1 VSKKG
6 EHPLLD
12 ALLQVTDARRTY
24 AKEYRALVRQRTWLI
39 ELARILDP
47 VRARRYHRTARAVKR
62 RVNQF
67 LCRLKKQTSRA
78 QCEQDA
84 PIVAHIEKTVRNRW
98 WGLFTC
104 YRVPQLPAS
113 NNAHELFFNHF
124 KQRQRRVT
132 GRKSVEQFVL
142 RYGPY
147 AAYLDPRESLADLFG
162 RLPQVDAVTFAE
174 ARRKVRT
181 HQARLHQPYRF
192 RRQPKRYLKE
202 LETRWASAIQV
213 SKTRRKRDS
222 GF

>member
-1 VSKKG
+1 V
-6 EHPLLD
+6 D
-12 ALLQVTDARRTY
+12 ALLQITEVRRTY
-24 AKEYRALVRQRTWLI
+24 AREYHALTRQRTWLV
-39 ELARILDP
+39 ELARLLDP
-47 VRARRYHRTARAVKR
+47 ERARRYHRTAREIKR

-67 LCRLKKQTSRA
+67 LHRLKKQTNLDER
-78 QCEQDA
+78 DA
-84 PIVAHIEKTVRNRW
+84 HVTAHIEKTVRNRW

-132 GRKSVEQFVL
+132 GRKSVEAFVL

-147 AAYLDPRESLADLFG
+147 AAYLDPRDSLADLLG
-162 RLPQVDAVTFAE
+162 RLPQVDAVAFAE
-174 ARRKVRT
+174 AHRKVRA

-213 SKTRRKRDS
+213 TKTQRKRGS
-222 GF
+222 GS

>member
-1 VSKKG
+1 MSKKG
-6 EHPLLD
+6 GHPLLD
-12 ALLQVTDARRTY
+12 ALVRVTDARRTY
-24 AKEYRALVRQRTWLI
+24 AQEYRALVRQRTWLI
-39 ELARILDP
+39 ELARLLDP
-47 VRARRYHRTARAVKR
+47 VRARHYHRTARAVKR

-67 LCRLKKQTSRA
+67 LRRLNTQTIGDEREA
-78 QCEQDA
+78 QV
-84 PIVAHIEKTVRNRW
+84 VAHIEKTVRNRW

-147 AAYLDPRESLADLFG
+147 AAYLDPRETLADLLG
-162 RLPQVDAVTFAE
+162 RLPRVDAVLFAE
-174 ARRKVRT
+174 ARRKVRM
-181 HQARLHQPYRF
+181 HQARLRQPYRF

-202 LETRWASAIQV
+202 LETRWASAIQA

-222 GF
+222 DF

>member
-1 VSKKG
+1 MSKKG
-6 EHPLLD
+6 AHPLLD
-12 ALLQVTDARRTY
+12 ALVQVTDARRTY
-24 AKEYRALVRQRTWLI
+24 AKEYRTLVRQRTWLI
-39 ELARILDP
+39 ELARLLDP
-47 VRARRYHRTARAVKR
+47 VRARRYHRTARDIKR

-67 LCRLKKQTSRA
+67 LRRLKKQTHQDERDA
-78 QCEQDA
+78 QVA
-84 PIVAHIEKTVRNRW
+84 AHIEKTVRNRW

-113 NNAHELFFNHF
+113 NNEHELFFNHF

-147 AAYLDPRESLADLFG
+147 AAYLDPRESLADLLE
-162 RLPQVDAVTFAE
+162 RLPRVDAMAFAE

-213 SKTRRKRDS
+213 SRTQRKRGSD
-222 GF
+222 F

>member
-1 VSKKG
+1 MSKKG
-6 EHPLLD
+6 AHPLLD

-24 AKEYRALVRQRTWLI
+24 AKEYRVLVRQRTWLI
-39 ELARILDP
+39 ELARLLDP
-47 VRARRYHRTARAVKR
+47 VRARRYHRTAREVKR

-67 LCRLKKQTSRA
+67 LRRLKKQTRQDERDA
-78 QCEQDA
+78 QVA
-84 PIVAHIEKTVRNRW
+84 AHIEKTVRNRW

-147 AAYLDPRESLADLFG
+147 AAYLDPRESLADLLE
-162 RLPQVDAVTFAE
+162 RLPRVDTVAFAE
-174 ARRKVRT
+174 ARRKGRA

-213 SKTRRKRDS
+213 SKTRQKRDS
-222 GF
+222 DF

>member
-1 VSKKG
+1 
-6 EHPLLD
+6 
-12 ALLQVTDARRTY
+12 VTDARRTY
-24 AKEYRALVRQRTWLI
+24 AKEYRALIRQRTWLI
-39 ELARILDP
+39 ELARLLDP
-47 VRARRYHRTARAVKR
+47 ERAHRYHRTAREIKR

-67 LCRLKKQTSRA
+67 LRRLKKQTR
-78 QCEQDA
+78 QDEREA
-84 PIVAHIEKTVRNRW
+84 TVVAHIEKTVRNRW

-113 NNAHELFFNHF
+113 NNEHELFFNHF
-124 KQRQRRVT
+124 KQSQRRVT

-147 AAYLDPRESLADLFG
+147 AAYLDPRESLADLLG

-174 ARRKVRT
+174 ARRKVRA

-202 LETRWASAIQV
+202 LETRWANALQV
-213 SKTRRKRDS
+213 SKTRRKRGSD
-222 GF
+222 F

>member
-1 VSKKG
+1 
-6 EHPLLD
+6 LD
-12 ALLQVTDARRTY
+12 ALLRVTDTRRTY
-24 AKEYRALVRQRTWLI
+24 AKEYRTLVRQRTWLI
-39 ELARILDP
+39 ELARLLDP

-67 LCRLKKQTSRA
+67 LRRLKKQTQADERDA
-78 QCEQDA
+78 QVA
-84 PIVAHIEKTVRNRW
+84 AHIEKTVRNRW

-147 AAYLDPRESLADLFG
+147 AAYLDPRESLADLLG
-162 RLPQVDAVTFAE
+162 RLPQVDAMTFAE

-213 SKTRRKRDS
+213 SGTRRKRDS

>member
-1 VSKKG
+1 
-6 EHPLLD
+6 
-12 ALLQVTDARRTY
+12 
-24 AKEYRALVRQRTWLI
+24 
-39 ELARILDP
+39 LDP
-47 VRARRYHRTARAVKR
+47 ERARRYHRTAGEIKR
-62 RVNQF
+62 RLNQF
-67 LCRLKKQTSRA
+67 LRRLKKQTSSQEREA
-78 QCEQDA
+78 QV
-84 PIVAHIEKTVRNRW
+84 VAHIEKTVRNRW

-132 GRKSVEQFVL
+132 GRKSVEHFVL

-147 AAYLDPRESLADLFG
+147 AAYLDPRESLADLLG
-162 RLPQVDAVTFAE
+162 RLPQVEAVAFAE
-174 ARRKVRT
+174 ARRKVRE

-202 LETRWASAIQV
+202 LETRWASAIQG
-213 SKTRRKRDS
+213 SKTQRQRDS